1 MYNVIMV
8 LPPPLYAYTH
18 PTNEENLNDVLN
30 MTIIIHVGW
39 NWRLEGN
46 PMKRNLNNVMNM
58 AIIINVA

>member
-30 MTIIIHVGW
+30 VGW